1 MRTQAGKEVHCAA
14 LCACACEG
22 DWSSVNVPIWTPHS
36 CLSVF
41 FFFSFCKSLT
51 PSRSPSFSPAACSF
65 HRRAGSEFP
74 SSRHNRWSSL
84 DGASMRC
91 HKFWKPCS
99 LGFYIWIAM
108 LFRGRFGA
116 KLFFPSSLYR
126 WSNEGYRL
134 ENDFCFWFF
143 FEEDGN
149 LDLSLRPQ
157 TTSRE
162 SFRHF
167 RKVF

>member
-1 MRTQAGKEVHCAA
+1 MLILPWQRLLLYCILLCYLWCALRLGRRCTVQRCVRVRVRETEAAWTCQSELRTPVCQ
-14 LCACACEG
+14 
-22 DWSSVNVPIWTPHS
+22 S
-36 CLSVF
+36 F

-134 ENDFCFWFF
+134 ENDFCFCFF
-143 FEEDGN
+143 
-149 LDLSLRPQ
+149 LR
-157 TTSRE
+157 RM
-162 SFRHF
+162 
-167 RKVF
+167 VI